1 LVLVDDIAYDF
12 PELHE
17 LLYAVA
23 DHFEDLASVGVLVF
37 GCEMVGLVEIGLG
50 DDVASVE
57 SGFSESRERGLQE
70 FEDNRD
76 VFRSDSGKIR
86 QHVKVGSIEN
96 GGLEGMSR
104 IGGKVEI
111 ETGTFG
117 TSHGSRRYVLGD
129 RYGSGKNV
137 KEPSSATL
145 FDIGVVG
152 DVTASAVVTAVV
164 AVLIASCKALH
175 SKACI
180 NFFPHY
186 LSLPSLG
193 CRIEVVGSGGRVV
206 WAVTGTLSSTS
217 TPKLPLILT
226 VAVRRGRRRLLA
238 HGLTKDLPTGTA
250 LAASRSHDK
259 IEY

>member
-1 LVLVDDIAYDF
+1 MRNARRQWAEVKGYIRKYICTCVC
-12 PELHE
+12 
-17 LLYAVA
+17 VC
-23 DHFEDLASVGVLVF
+23 LA
-37 GCEMVGLVEIGLG
+37 
-50 DDVASVE
+50 ASPN
-57 SGFSESRERGLQE
+57 RGLTI
-70 FEDNRD
+70 D
-76 VFRSDSGKIR
+76 
-86 QHVKVGSIEN
+86 
-96 GGLEGMSR
+96 
-104 IGGKVEI
+104 
-111 ETGTFG
+111 T
-117 TSHGSRRYVLGD
+117 
-129 RYGSGKNV
+129 YGSGKNV

-164 AVLIASCKALH
+164 AVLIACRKALH

-193 CRIEVVGSGGRVV
+193 CRIGVVGSGGRVV